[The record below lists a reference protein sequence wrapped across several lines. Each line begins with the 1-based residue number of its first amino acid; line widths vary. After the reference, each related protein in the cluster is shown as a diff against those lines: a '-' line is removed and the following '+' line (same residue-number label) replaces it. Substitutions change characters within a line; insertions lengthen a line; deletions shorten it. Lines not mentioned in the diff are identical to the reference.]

1 MGDRED
7 EDGNVQTFVATF
19 RLVGPIKRSTFQR
32 EAPDLIAEALNDV
45 LYWSWS
51 IRLQG
56 ERLRSDLSLE
66 VSRGGEL
73 RRLAARR
80 LFSQTSCDEHLLL
93 VCAANL
99 ERALLKV
106 PKRYRRDLYVT
117 KDSRRALW
125 LLRNVYEHWDEL
137 KRHLRAGTDDAK
149 GTLAKLRKEFPQ
161 ADPWSFTIN
170 PANNTIVLA
179 DVVDLN
185 ALTLE
190 LRRLEASVLR
200 LERARSRARPKA
212 PAETQ

>member
-1 MGDRED
+1 MGDMK
-7 EDGNVQTFVATF
+7 DGDLQPFVATLRF
-19 RLVGPIKRSTFQR
+19 VGPIKRSTFQR
-32 EAPDLIAEALNDV
+32 EAVDPTEEALNDV
-45 LYWSWS
+45 LHWSWS

-56 ERLRSDLSLE
+56 ERLISDIPLELSKWGNSPRLGVRRSS
-66 VSRGGEL
+66 SR
-73 RRLAARR
+73 
-80 LFSQTSCDEHLLL
+80 TSCDEHLLL

-106 PKRYRRDLYVT
+106 PKRFRRDLYVT

-125 LLRNVYEHWDEL
+125 LLRNIYEHWDEL
-137 KRHLRAGTDDAK
+137 RRHLRAGTNDAK

-161 ADPWSFTIN
+161 ADPWSFTID
-170 PANNTIVLA
+170 PANNTIILA

-200 LERARSRARPKA
+200 LERARARARPEA
-212 PAETQ
+212 LAETQ